1 MSMLPY
7 QMHGKVNRNGM
18 YMYVVSV
25 VIYAC
30 GGHMRGVST
39 VICAYGMYMCGG
51 MYEHISHGCAVY
63 NVYLQYVCTV
73 SVCGMQ
79 RIVYSI

>member
-1 MSMLPY
+1 
-7 QMHGKVNRNGM
+7 MHV
-18 YMYVVSV
+18 YVVSV

-30 GGHMRGVST
+30 GMHMRVVSA
-39 VICAYGMYMCGG
+39 VICAYGMHMCGG

-79 RIVYSI
+79 RIVCSI

>member
-1 MSMLPY
+1 
-7 QMHGKVNRNGM
+7 M

-30 GGHMRGVST
+30 GRHMRVVSA

-51 MYEHISHGCAVY
+51 MYEHISHGCAVH
-63 NVYLQYVCTV
+63 NV
-73 SVCGMQ
+73 
-79 RIVYSI
+79 